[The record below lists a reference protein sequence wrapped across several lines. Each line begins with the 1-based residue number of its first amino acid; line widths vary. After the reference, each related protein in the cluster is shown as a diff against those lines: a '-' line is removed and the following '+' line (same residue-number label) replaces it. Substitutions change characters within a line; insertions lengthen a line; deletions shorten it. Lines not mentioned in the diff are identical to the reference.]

1 MSPTLLIVLYFTLIP
16 NTVSVVAESD
26 VANANTLAPVNV
38 EFGYVVASANDVW
51 SLSNIP
57 NNGC

>member
-16 NTVSVVAESD
+16 NTVSVVAESL
-26 VANANTLAPVNV
+26 VAYSKTFAPVKL
-38 EFGYVVASANDVW
+38 EFGYVVAS
-51 SLSNIP
+51 SKLTPSSSNIE